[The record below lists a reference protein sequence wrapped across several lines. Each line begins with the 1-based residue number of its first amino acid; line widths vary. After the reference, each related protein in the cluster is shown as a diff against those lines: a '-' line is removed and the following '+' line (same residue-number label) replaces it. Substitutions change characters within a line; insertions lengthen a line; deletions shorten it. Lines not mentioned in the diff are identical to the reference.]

1 MPCTARFTSTLF
13 RIPGKGG
20 WTFATVPDRHA
31 PSVTRGWGR
40 ASVLA
45 VVDGR
50 EWRTSVWK
58 EKCGRTLLPVP
69 KAIRGAKGHGDRVK
83 VELTYLAI

>member
-1 MPCTARFTSTLF
+1 MPYTARFTSTLF

-20 WTFATVPDRHA
+20 WTFATVPDKYA

-40 ASVLA
+40 ASVIA

-58 EKCGRTLLPVP
+58 EKSGRTLLPVP
-69 KAIRGAKGHGDRVK
+69 KAVRGAKGHGDRVK
-83 VELTYLAI
+83 VELAYLAI